1 MIVRKVFLSKMI
13 RPAPLSS
20 LLLAALAVPI
30 LPCSAQN
37 KGGSLDDLLRYP
49 GDYSQI
55 CDARISPFPAPIPGF
70 HSLLHG
76 EAGFSTARLE
86 LMRAKRAELIPA
98 IAVKLDKVDLK
109 RKPKPPVPDP
119 SIPKDQVDV
128 DPVGAD
134 PAAYST
140 LLLGMIEELDAK
152 EVFPQLMKLEDKLHA
167 MVLAAERDPTAPLP
181 EIDGA
186 EGSGLSVDTGVTE
199 DEDWDKISPER
210 KALIERKQKLF
221 SAQAAQR
228 DVLAVLVR
236 SMRKAG
242 FEPMLESSLE
252 KTYGKL
258 LKDKWKDDETFS
270 KYQSTDDIPPDDR
283 ESVKF
288 DPIHKVAYA
297 VWDPV
302 EIPYSE
308 DIRTSILTLTKS
320 YLAQGKKAKT
330 GS

>member
-1 MIVRKVFLSKMI
+1 MIPRHS
-13 RPAPLSS
+13 
-20 LLLAALAVPI
+20 LLAALSVALAFPA
-30 LPCSAQN
+30 LPCAAQN
-37 KGGSLDDLLRYP
+37 KGTSLDDLLRYP

-70 HSLLHG
+70 HTLLHG

-86 LMRAKRAELIPA
+86 LIRKKRAELIPA
-98 IAVKLDKVDLK
+98 IGAKLEKVDLT

-140 LLLGMIEELDAK
+140 LLLTLIEELDAK
-152 EVFPQLMKLEDKLHA
+152 EVFPQLMKLEEKLHT
-167 MVLAAERDPTAPLP
+167 MVTAAEKDPAAPLP
-181 EIDGA
+181 EVDGA
-186 EGSGLSVDTGVTE
+186 EGSGLSVDTGLKE
-199 DEDWDKISPER
+199 DEDWDTLSPER
-210 KALIERKQKLF
+210 KSLIERKQKLF

-228 DVLAVLVR
+228 DILAVLVR

-242 FEPMLESSLE
+242 YEPMLESSLE

-270 KYQSTDDIPPDDR
+270 KYQSTDDIPLDDR
-283 ESVKF
+283 EGVKF
-288 DPIHKVAYA
+288 DPIHKVAYS

-302 EIPYSE
+302 EIPYTE
-308 DIRTSILTLTKS
+308 EIRTSILTLTRS
-320 YLAQGKKAKT
+320 YLAQGKKSKT

>member
-1 MIVRKVFLSKMI
+1 MIPRHPS
-13 RPAPLSS
+13 
-20 LLLAALAVPI
+20 LAALGVALV
-30 LPCSAQN
+30 LPAFPCAAQN
-37 KGGSLDDLLRYP
+37 KGTSLDDLLRYP

-70 HSLLHG
+70 HTLLHG

-86 LMRAKRAELIPA
+86 IMRKKRAELIPA
-98 IAVKLDKVDLK
+98 IAAKLEKADLA

-140 LLLGMIEELDAK
+140 LLLTMIEELDAR
-152 EVFPQLMKLEDKLHA
+152 EVFPQLMKLEEKLHT
-167 MVLAAERDPTAPLP
+167 MVTAAEKDPTAPLP
-181 EIDGA
+181 EVDGA
-186 EGSGLSVDTGVTE
+186 EGSGLSVDTGLTE
-199 DEDWDKISPER
+199 DEDWDTLSPER

-228 DVLAVLVR
+228 DILAVLVR

-242 FEPMLESSLE
+242 YEPMLESSLE

-288 DPIHKVAYA
+288 DPIHKVAYS

-308 DIRTSILTLTKS
+308 EIRTNILTLTRS
-320 YLAQGKKAKT
+320 YLAQGKKGKT